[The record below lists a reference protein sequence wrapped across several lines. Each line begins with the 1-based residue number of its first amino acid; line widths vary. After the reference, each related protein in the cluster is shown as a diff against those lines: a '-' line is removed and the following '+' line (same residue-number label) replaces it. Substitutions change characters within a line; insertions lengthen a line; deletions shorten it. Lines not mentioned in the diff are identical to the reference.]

1 MWHWV
6 TTFLWDSWG
15 IDLKK
20 RIVYHCQIFPLLSGG
35 TPASEYDA
43 VIVGGGHNGLVAAS
57 YLARCGVKTAV
68 LERRHVLGKLWYYH
82 IINYHISYWPWAI
95 TKWLNLNYLTWF
107 ISFYLHIYLY
117 MINRLTDQLMSFV
130 PGGAA
135 VTEEIVP
142 GYKFSRA
149 SYVLSLLRP
158 QIFTDLELKK
168 HGLKVWYFPMGFVEP
183 WLK

>member
-1 MWHWV
+1 
-6 TTFLWDSWG
+6 
-15 IDLKK
+15 
-20 RIVYHCQIFPLLSGG
+20 
-35 TPASEYDA
+35 
-43 VIVGGGHNGLVAAS
+43 
-57 YLARCGVKTAV
+57 
-68 LERRHVLGKLWYYH
+68 
-82 IINYHISYWPWAI
+82 
-95 TKWLNLNYLTWF
+95 
-107 ISFYLHIYLY
+107 

-168 HGLKVWYFPMGFVEP
+168 HGLKV
-183 WLK
+183 